1 MVKSEN
7 EALIQLSHLAQIRYD
22 IDESLIPLSFVF
34 HQFDCA
40 NHSID
45 FTFSFMKEI

>member
-7 EALIQLSHLAQIRYD
+7 EALIQLSRLTQIRYD
-22 IDESLIPLSFVF
+22 IDESLIPFPFVY
-34 HQFDCA
+34 HHFDCE